1 MLESTPPGL
10 DLAQVRS
17 HILTVPGVLGVHDVH
32 ASRISS
38 GLPVLTAHVV
48 LSDECFHN
56 GAIPQLLAR
65 LQGCVTRHFAVSI
78 EHSTFQFEAASVKD
92 HCGCV

>member
-1 MLESTPPGL
+1 M
-10 DLAQVRS
+10 
-17 HILTVPGVLGVHDVH
+17 GVHDIH

-56 GAIPQLLAR
+56 GAIPQILAQ
-65 LQGCVTRHFAVSI
+65 LQDCVAGHFAVSV
-78 EHSTFQFEAASVKD
+78 EHSTFQFETAGFED
-92 HCGCV
+92 HCGCK